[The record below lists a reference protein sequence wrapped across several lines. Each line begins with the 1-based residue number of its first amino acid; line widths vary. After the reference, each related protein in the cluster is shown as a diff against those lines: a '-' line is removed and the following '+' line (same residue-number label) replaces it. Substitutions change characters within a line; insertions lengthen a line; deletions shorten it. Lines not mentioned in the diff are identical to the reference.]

1 VIYEH
6 IHANSRRKIK
16 LCQYQAPSYQ
26 HALEHAGTVFSIPRW
41 LLHILRAAEAEEIT
55 VRASEEQ
62 SQIQV
67 WTQSETSRLK
77 AAGLCVQT
85 CAEREGGY

>member
-1 VIYEH
+1 M
-6 IHANSRRKIK
+6 
-16 LCQYQAPSYQ
+16 
-26 HALEHAGTVFSIPRW
+26 
-41 LLHILRAAEAEEIT
+41 LRAAEAEEIT